1 MEEKDDNS
9 KKSRKMKS
17 FKQHLKE
24 ASMWD
29 FLYRKNDGV
38 FYRGIGRGGK
48 GTGLG
53 ALGKGVYLTWTESM
67 AKAYAKRIG
76 GKGEVKRYQVKR
88 GLKIADVEKNKDF
101 ANIKSAMG
109 MGVKDY
115 SGDPMFAGML
125 TMELKRKGYDGAV
138 SDDVAIGIVIFDEKN
153 VEEVTKDA

>member
-1 MEEKDDNS
+1 
-9 KKSRKMKS
+9 MKT
-17 FKQHLKE
+17 FKQLLKE

-67 AKAYAKRIG
+67 ASAYAKRIG

-153 VEEVTKDA
+153 VKEVKKDA

>member
-1 MEEKDDNS
+1 
-9 KKSRKMKS
+9 MKT
-17 FKQHLKE
+17 FKQMLKE

-88 GLKIADVEKNKDF
+88 GLKIVDAEQNKDF

>member
-1 MEEKDDNS
+1 
-9 KKSRKMKS
+9 MKS

-29 FLYRKNDGV
+29 FLYRKNKGM

-88 GLKIADVEKNKDF
+88 GLKIADAEQNKDF
-101 ANIKSAMG
+101 ASIKSAMG

-115 SGDPMFAGML
+115 SSDPMFAGML
-125 TMELKRKGYDGAV
+125 TMELKRKGYDGVV
-138 SDDVAIGIVIFDEKN
+138 SDDVAIGVVIFDEKN

>member
-1 MEEKDDNS
+1 
-9 KKSRKMKS
+9 MKTL
-17 FKQHLKE
+17 KQLLKE

-29 FLYRKNDGV
+29 SMYRKNKGI

-53 ALGKGVYLTWTESM
+53 ALGKGIYLTWTESM

-88 GLKIADVEKNKDF
+88 GLKIADAEQNKDF
-101 ANIKSAMG
+101 ASIKSAMG

-115 SGDPMFAGML
+115 SSDPMFAGML

-138 SDDVAIGIVIFDEKN
+138 SDDVATGIVIFDEKN
-153 VEEVTKDA
+153 VTEVTKDA

>member
-1 MEEKDDNS
+1 
-9 KKSRKMKS
+9 MKT
-17 FKQHLKE
+17 FKQLLKE

-29 FLYRKNDGV
+29 FLYRKNKGV

-88 GLKIADVEKNKDF
+88 GLKIADAEQNKDF
-101 ANIKSAMG
+101 ASIKSAMG

-115 SGDPMFAGML
+115 SYDPMFAGML
-125 TMELKRKGYDGAV
+125 TMELKRKGYDGVV
-138 SDDVAIGIVIFDEKN
+138 SDDVAIGIIIFDEKN
-153 VEEVTKDA
+153 VEEVMKDA

>member
-1 MEEKDDNS
+1 
-9 KKSRKMKS
+9 MKT
-17 FKQHLKE
+17 FKQLLKE

-88 GLKIADVEKNKDF
+88 GLKIADAEKNKDF

>member
-1 MEEKDDNS
+1 
-9 KKSRKMKS
+9 MKS
-17 FKQHLKE
+17 FKQMLKE

-29 FLYRKNDGV
+29 FLYRKNKGV

-76 GKGEVKRYQVKR
+76 GKGEVKRYQVKK
-88 GLKIADVEKNKDF
+88 GLKIVDAETNKDF
-101 ANIKSAMG
+101 ASIKSAMG

-115 SGDPMFAGML
+115 SADPMFAGML
-125 TMELKRKGYDGAV
+125 TMELKRKGYDGVV
-138 SDDVAIGIVIFDEKN
+138 SDDVAIGIIIFDEKN

>member
-1 MEEKDDNS
+1 
-9 KKSRKMKS
+9 MKT
-17 FKQHLKE
+17 FKQLLKE

-67 AKAYAKRIG
+67 AKVYAKRIG

-88 GLKIADVEKNKDF
+88 GLKIADAEQNKDF
-101 ANIKSAMG
+101 ASIKSAMG

-115 SGDPMFAGML
+115 SSDPMFAGML
-125 TMELKRKGYDGAV
+125 TMELKRKGYDGVV

>member
-1 MEEKDDNS
+1 
-9 KKSRKMKS
+9 MKT
-17 FKQHLKE
+17 FKQLLKE

-29 FLYRKNDGV
+29 SMYRKNKGI

-53 ALGKGVYLTWTESM
+53 ALGKGIYLTWTESM
-67 AKAYAKRIG
+67 AKAYAKRLG
-76 GKGEVKRYQVKR
+76 GKGEVKKYQVKR
-88 GLKIADVEKNKDF
+88 GLKIADAETNKDF

-109 MGVKDY
+109 MGVSDY

-125 TMELKRKGYDGAV
+125 TMELKRKGYDGVV

-153 VEEVTKDA
+153 VEGVMQDA

>member
-1 MEEKDDNS
+1 
-9 KKSRKMKS
+9 MKT
-17 FKQHLKE
+17 FKQLLKE

-138 SDDVAIGIVIFDEKN
+138 SDDVATGIVIFDEKN
-153 VEEVTKDA
+153 VKEVMKNA

>member
-1 MEEKDDNS
+1 
-9 KKSRKMKS
+9 MKT
-17 FKQHLKE
+17 FKQMLKE

-29 FLYRKNDGV
+29 FLYRKNKGV

-53 ALGKGVYLTWTESM
+53 ALGKGVYLTWSEGM
-67 AKAYAKRIG
+67 AKAYAKRLG

-88 GLKIADVEKNKDF
+88 GLKIVDVETNKDF

-115 SGDPMFAGML
+115 SADPMFAGML

>member
-1 MEEKDDNS
+1 
-9 KKSRKMKS
+9 MKT
-17 FKQHLKE
+17 FKQLLKE

-29 FLYRKNDGV
+29 FLYRKNDGA

-88 GLKIADVEKNKDF
+88 GLKIADAEQNKDF

-109 MGVKDY
+109 MGVKEY
-115 SGDPMFAGML
+115 SSDPMFAGML

>member
-1 MEEKDDNS
+1 
-9 KKSRKMKS
+9 MKT
-17 FKQHLKE
+17 FKQMLKE

-29 FLYRKNDGV
+29 FLYRKNKGV

-67 AKAYAKRIG
+67 ASAYAKRIG

-125 TMELKRKGYDGAV
+125 TMELKRKGYDGVV

-153 VEEVTKDA
+153 IKEVTKDA

>member
-1 MEEKDDNS
+1 
-9 KKSRKMKS
+9 MKS

-29 FLYRKNDGV
+29 FLYRKNNGV

-53 ALGKGVYLTWTESM
+53 ALGKGIYLTWTESM

-88 GLKIADVEKNKDF
+88 GLKIADAEENKDF
-101 ANIKSAMG
+101 ANIKKDMG
-109 MGVKDY
+109 MGVSDY
-115 SGDPMFAGML
+115 SDDSMFAGVL
-125 TMELKRKGYDGAV
+125 TAGLKRKGYDGAV
-138 SDDVAIGIVIFDEKN
+138 SDNVAIGIVIFDEKN
-153 VEEVTKDA
+153 VEEVTQDA

>member
-1 MEEKDDNS
+1 
-9 KKSRKMKS
+9 MKT
-17 FKQHLKE
+17 FKQLLKE
-24 ASMWD
+24 TSMWD

>member
-1 MEEKDDNS
+1 
-9 KKSRKMKS
+9 MKS
-17 FKQHLKE
+17 FKQMLKE

-29 FLYRKNDGV
+29 FLYRKNKGV
-38 FYRGIGRGGK
+38 FYRGIGRSGK
-48 GTGLG
+48 STGLG

-76 GKGEVKRYQVKR
+76 GKGEVKRYQVKK
-88 GLKIADVEKNKDF
+88 GLKIVDAETNKDF
-101 ANIKSAMG
+101 ASIKSAMG

-115 SGDPMFAGML
+115 SSDPMFAGML
-125 TMELKRKGYDGAV
+125 TMELKRKGYDGVV

>member
-1 MEEKDDNS
+1 
-9 KKSRKMKS
+9 MKT
-17 FKQHLKE
+17 FKQMLKE

-29 FLYRKNDGV
+29 FLYRKNKGV
-38 FYRGIGRGGK
+38 FYRGIGRGCK

-88 GLKIADVEKNKDF
+88 GLKIADAEQNKDF
-101 ANIKSAMG
+101 ASIKSAMG

-115 SGDPMFAGML
+115 SYDPMFAGML
-125 TMELKRKGYDGAV
+125 TMELKRKGYDGVV
-138 SDDVAIGIVIFDEKN
+138 SDDVAIGIIIFDEKN
-153 VEEVTKDA
+153 VEEVMKDA